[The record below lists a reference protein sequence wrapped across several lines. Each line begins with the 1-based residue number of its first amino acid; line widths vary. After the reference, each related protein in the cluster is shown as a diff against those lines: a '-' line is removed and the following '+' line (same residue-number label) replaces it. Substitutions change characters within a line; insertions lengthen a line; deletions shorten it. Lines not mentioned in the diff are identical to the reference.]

1 VKYPL
6 DFERAPAMSQPLHRT
21 LRTRTGSAG
30 EPKLGDR
37 LRELRVDAGM
47 TQTDLAGERF
57 SKEYLSQIERGKT
70 RPTRETIEWLAE
82 RLAVDPGFLESGVS
96 SEERGRVEAALAR
109 AEALTQD
116 ARYDE
121 ALAEYGNA
129 RSALL
134 SLPTPELEV
143 RMLSGEA
150 WVKVQQGNVREALD
164 QLARAR
170 NLTERAQFSDL
181 DRAEVLFRIGVCRY
195 KLSSISTAVSLLSE
209 ALALAERSGMPCD
222 LLRSQ
227 ILDWRSRG
235 YRRQRDWEAARE
247 DVERALE
254 LAEGMSDMRSLGA
267 VYFQASLI
275 AERNGHWV
283 LARTYAEK
291 AKNCFDEIADRLNA
305 GRLMNNLG
313 GLAFLLGKPEEA
325 KQHLKEAFA
334 VLLENDSRADAA
346 QVVLSLAEVHLGEHD
361 YVRAEEQARQALEL
375 LGDREDERMLSV
387 GTAQLSLGKALLEQ
401 GRLDEAD
408 AALATAEETFTKSE
422 SSSHRAAAWVAQGDL
437 AARRGDDR
445 GSARLYRLAAEALQ
459 DFRF

>member
-1 VKYPL
+1 
-6 DFERAPAMSQPLHRT
+6 MTQSLHRIP
-21 LRTRTGSAG
+21 RTRTGSAG
-30 EPKLGDR
+30 EQKLGER
-37 LRELRVDAGM
+37 LRELRVAAGL

-82 RLAVDPGFLESGVS
+82 QLGVDPGYLESGVS
-96 SEERGRVEAALAR
+96 YEERGRVEAALAR
-109 AEALTQD
+109 AEALSQD
-116 ARYDE
+116 ARYDDA
-121 ALAEYGNA
+121 ALEYANA
-129 RSALL
+129 RAALL
-134 SLPTPELEV
+134 SLPTPELDV
-143 RMLSGEA
+143 RMLTGEA
-150 WVKVQQGNVREALD
+150 WVKMQQGNVREALD

-181 DRAEVLFRIGVCRY
+181 DRADVLFRIGVCRY
-195 KLSSISTAVSLLSE
+195 KLSSISTSVSLLSE

-227 ILDWRSRG
+227 IFDWRSRA

-254 LAEGMSDMRSLGA
+254 LAEGLSDARALGG

-283 LARTYAEK
+283 LARSYAEK
-291 AKNCFDEIADRLNA
+291 AKNCFDEIADSLNA
-305 GRLMNNLG
+305 GRLKNNLG

-325 KQHLKEAFA
+325 KRHLKEAFT
-334 VLLENDSRADAA
+334 VLLENNSRADAA
-346 QVVLSLAEVHLGEHD
+346 QVVLSLAEVHLGEKD
-361 YVRAEEQARQALEL
+361 YARAEEQSRQALEL
-375 LGDREDERMLSV
+375 LGDREDERLLSV
-387 GTAQLSLGKALLEQ
+387 GTAHLSLGKALLEQ
-401 GRLDEAD
+401 GRLDEA
-408 AALATAEETFTKSE
+408 ATALAVAEETFVKSE
-422 SSSHRAAAWVAQGDL
+422 SSSHRAAAWVVQGDL

>member
-1 VKYPL
+1 
-6 DFERAPAMSQPLHRT
+6 MSSSLHRT
-21 LRTRTGSAG
+21 LRNRTASAG
-30 EPKLGDR
+30 EPRLGDR
-37 LRELRVDAGM
+37 LRELRIEAGM
-47 TQTDLAGERF
+47 TQTDLAGDRF

-82 RLAVDPGFLESGVS
+82 RLGVDPGFLESGVS
-96 SEERGRVEAALAR
+96 SEERGRVEAALTR
-109 AEALTQD
+109 AEALVQD

-121 ALAEYGNA
+121 AMNEYANA
-129 RSALL
+129 RTALV
-134 SLPTPELEV
+134 SLPTPELEL

-150 WVKVQQGNVREALD
+150 WARMQQGNVREALG
-164 QLARAR
+164 QLSRAR
-170 NLTERAQFSDL
+170 SLTERPQFSDL
-181 DRAEVLFRIGVCRY
+181 DRADVLFRIGVCRY
-195 KLSSISTAVSLLSE
+195 KLSSISTSVSLLSE
-209 ALALAERSGMPCD
+209 ALALAERSGLPCD

-227 ILDWRSRG
+227 VLDWRSRA

-254 LAEGMSDMRSLGA
+254 LAEGLNDTRALAG

-283 LARTYAEK
+283 LARSYAEK
-291 AKNCFDEIADRLNA
+291 AKNCFEEIADRVNT
-305 GRLMNNLG
+305 GRLLNNLG

-325 KQHLKEAFA
+325 KRHLKDAFS
-334 VLLENDSRADAA
+334 VLLDNGSEADAA
-346 QVVLSLAEVHLGEHD
+346 QVVLSLAEVHLGEKD
-361 YVRAEEQARQALEL
+361 YERAEEQARHALEL
-375 LGDREDERMLSV
+375 IGDREDERLLSV

-401 GRLDEAD
+401 DRLDEAAETL
-408 AALATAEETFTKSE
+408 AAAEGTFTKVE
-422 SSSHRAAAWVAQGDL
+422 SASHRAAAWVAQGDL